1 MHNLLFS
8 YIEFC
13 KIQEGVINLRI
24 TYRRRNFEEINKQIM
39 ITGFIFMVFIILG
52 TYINKFWPDAKSD
65 ILSNINPA
73 IEYYKSDISVIDT
86 VISNLKADVVFLGI
100 ISICTLL
107 VITFPIIAIF
117 FMLKGL
123 SIGYTINS
131 CILALKFKSIK
142 MILIVLFKNFIIIPG
157 AIILTLISL
166 SYFKEMIY
174 ELKRKNRGNML
185 FLGKRYL
192 LNAIII
198 IIVSVVLQLILN
210 TISINIIKFLVK

>member
-1 MHNLLFS
+1 M
-8 YIEFC
+8 
-13 KIQEGVINLRI
+13 RI